1 MRQITP
7 LIKMNLVLH
16 VQIHGFYTNVGLYT
30 KQKVQKSQSLEGRTL
45 RSEGME
51 HKAYASR
58 K

>member
-51 HKAYASR
+51 NKA
-58 K
+58 